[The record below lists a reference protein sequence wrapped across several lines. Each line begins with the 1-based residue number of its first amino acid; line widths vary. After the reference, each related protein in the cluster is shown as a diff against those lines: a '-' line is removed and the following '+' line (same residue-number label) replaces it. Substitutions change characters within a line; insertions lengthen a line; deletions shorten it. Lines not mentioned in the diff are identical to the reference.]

1 MPNPE
6 ILNQAQYQSRLQMM
20 KAKFV
25 PKKSTQK
32 RHVYWSD
39 KFKSWILAKKQW
51 NGIKVGYYQ
60 TEDCPCD
67 D

>member
-6 ILNQAQYQSRLQMM
+6 ILNINQYKKRLQQM
-20 KAKFV
+20 KAKFI
-25 PKKSTQK
+25 PEKSTQK
-32 RHVYWSD
+32 KHVFWSEPY
-39 KFKSWILAKKQW
+39 KAWILAKKQW
-51 NGIKVGYYQ
+51 NGIRVGYYS